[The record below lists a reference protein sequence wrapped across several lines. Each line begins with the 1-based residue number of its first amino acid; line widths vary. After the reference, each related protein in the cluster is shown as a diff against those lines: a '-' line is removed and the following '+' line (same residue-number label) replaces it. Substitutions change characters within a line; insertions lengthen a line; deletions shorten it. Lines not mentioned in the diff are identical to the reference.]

1 MIDWSGERVLVTG
14 GASFIGSHLVEDL
27 VDAGAD
33 VRVAD
38 DFSSG
43 ERENLDDVADRIEIL
58 EGDLKNSAFAGSAT
72 EGIDTLF
79 HLAADHGGR
88 GYISNYPANCATNM
102 ALDNVVYEA
111 AAENGVERISFAS
124 SACAYPTDIQQ
135 ERERLREDMVSFG
148 ERGGAYADE
157 VYGWAKLMGERSL
170 QAYHEQYDI
179 DASIVR
185 IFTAY
190 GPRENETHAI
200 IALIAKA
207 YAGQDPFRIWGDGEQ
222 TRNFTYV
229 KDITRALRLAAEN
242 VTDATPV
249 NAGISRYVSI
259 NEVVDLV
266 FDELGTEPE
275 NIEYMTDKPVGVR
288 HRAADT
294 TRAKERLGWEPEYGL
309 EDGLAATVDWY
320 TDTRD
325 RTHVKENLE
334 TLLHER

>member
-1 MIDWSGERVLVTG
+1 MSEWNGERVLVTG

-27 VDAGAD
+27 VDHGAD

-43 ERENLDDVADRIEIL
+43 ERSNLAGVEDEIEIV
-58 EGDLKNSAFAGSAT
+58 EGNLKRKSFAEEAT
-72 EGIDTLF
+72 EGIETVF

-102 ALDNVVYEA
+102 ALDNIVYES
-111 AAENGVERISFAS
+111 AAENGVERICFAS
-124 SACAYPTDIQQ
+124 SACTYPTDIQQ
-135 ERERLREDMVSFG
+135 ERQRLREDMVSFE

-179 DASIVR
+179 DASMVR

-200 IALIAKA
+200 VALMAKA
-207 YAGQDPFRIWGDGEQ
+207 YAGQDPFQIWGDGEQ

-242 VTDATPV
+242 ITDATPV
-249 NAGISRYVSI
+249 NAGIERYITI
-259 NEVVDLV
+259 NEVADAI
-266 FDELGTEPE
+266 FETLGWEPDD
-275 NIEYMTDKPVGVR
+275 IDHMTDKPVGVR

-294 TRAKERLGWEPEYGL
+294 TRAEELLGWEPEYTLQEGIENTL
-309 EDGLAATVDWY
+309 EWY
-320 TDTRD
+320 TENREKEY
-325 RTHVKENLE
+325 VQENLE

>member
-1 MIDWSGERVLVTG
+1 MTEWGGERVLVTG

-27 VDAGAD
+27 VSAGAR

-38 DFSSG
+38 DLSSG
-43 ERENLDDVADRIEIL
+43 ERENLATVEDDIEL
-58 EGDLKNSAFAGSAT
+58 RVGNLKRMGFAEDAT
-72 EGIDTLF
+72 AGVDTVF

-88 GYISNYPANCATNM
+88 GYIANYPANCATNM

-111 AAENGVERISFAS
+111 AVANDVDRICFAS
-124 SACAYPTDIQQ
+124 SACTYPTDIQQ
-135 ERERLREDMVSFG
+135 ERQRLREEMVSFD

-170 QAYHEQYDI
+170 QAYEEQYDI

-207 YAGQDPFRIWGDGEQ
+207 YAGQDPYRVWGDGEQ

-229 KDITRALRLAAEN
+229 EDITGALRLAAEN

-249 NAGISRYVSI
+249 NAGISDYISI
-259 NEVVDLV
+259 NQVAGAV
-266 FDELGTEPE
+266 FDRLGWEPDE
-275 NIEYMTDKPVGVR
+275 VEYLTDKPVGVR

-294 TRAKERLGWEPEYGL
+294 TRAEELLGWEPRHTL
-309 EDGLAATVDWY
+309 QDGIDRTVDWY
-320 TDTRD
+320 LEHRD
-325 RTHVKENLE
+325 EDHVRDNLE

>member
-1 MIDWSGERVLVTG
+1 MSEWDGERVLVTG

-27 VDAGAD
+27 VAEGAT

-38 DFSSG
+38 DLSSG
-43 ERENLDDVADRIEIL
+43 ELVNLAAVEDDIEFL
-58 EGDLKNSAFAGSAT
+58 EGNLKRLTFAEEAT
-72 EGIDTLF
+72 EGRDTVF

-88 GYISNYPANCATNM
+88 GYISQYPANCATNM

-111 AAENGVERISFAS
+111 AADNGVERICFAS
-124 SACAYPTDIQQ
+124 SACTYPTDIQQ
-135 ERERLREDMVSFG
+135 ERRRLREDMVSFD

-170 QAYHEQYDI
+170 MAYEQQYDI

-200 IALIAKA
+200 VAFMAKA
-207 YAGQDPFRIWGDGEQ
+207 YARQDPFRIWGDGEQ

-249 NAGISRYVSI
+249 NAGIGRYVTM
-259 NEVVDLV
+259 NEAVEVIFDYLDWEPDEVD
-266 FDELGTEPE
+266 
-275 NIEYMTDKPVGVR
+275 YMTDKPVGVR

-294 TRAKERLGWEPEYGL
+294 TRAEELLGWEPEY
-309 EDGLAATVDWY
+309 TVEEGIERTLDWY
-320 TDTRD
+320 VEARD
-325 RTHVKENLE
+325 RDYVRERLE

>member
-1 MIDWSGERVLVTG
+1 MTSWKNENVLVTG
-14 GASFIGSHLVEDL
+14 GASFIGSHLVEEL
-27 VDAGAD
+27 VDAGAN

-43 ERENLDDVADRIEIL
+43 EHENLRAVEEEIEVLDGNLKHWTFAD
-58 EGDLKNSAFAGSAT
+58 KAT
-72 EGIDTLF
+72 EKMDTVF

-88 GYISNYPANCATNM
+88 GYIANYPANCATNM
-102 ALDNVVYEA
+102 ALDNIVYEA
-111 AAENGVERISFAS
+111 AVKNGVDRITFAS
-124 SACAYPTDIQQ
+124 SACTYPTDIQQ
-135 ERERLREDMVSFG
+135 EKRRLREDMVSFD

-170 QAYHEQYDI
+170 QAYEEQYDI
-179 DASIVR
+179 DASMVR

-200 IALIAKA
+200 VALMAKA
-207 YAGQDPFRIWGDGEQ
+207 YAEQDPYQIWGDGEQ

-242 VTDATPV
+242 ITDATPV
-249 NAGISRYVSI
+249 NAGISQYITI
-259 NEVVDLV
+259 NEVAEQIFEHLDWYP
-266 FDELGTEPE
+266 D
-275 NIEYMTDKPVGVR
+275 NINHMTDKPVGVR

-294 TRAKERLGWEPEYGL
+294 SRAEELLGWEPQYTL
-309 EDGLAATVDWY
+309 EEGISETLDWY
-320 TDTRD
+320 VNNRGKEY
-325 RTHVKENLE
+325 VQENLE

>member
-1 MIDWSGERVLVTG
+1 MTEWDGERVLVTG

-27 VDAGAD
+27 VSAGAR

-38 DFSSG
+38 DLSSG
-43 ERENLDDVADRIEIL
+43 ERENLATVEDDIEL
-58 EGDLKNSAFAGSAT
+58 RVGNLKRMGFAEDAT
-72 EGIDTLF
+72 AGVDTVF

-88 GYISNYPANCATNM
+88 GYIANYPANCATNM

-111 AAENGVERISFAS
+111 AVANDVDRICFAS
-124 SACAYPTDIQQ
+124 SACTYPTDIQQ
-135 ERERLREDMVSFG
+135 ERQRLREEMVSFD

-170 QAYHEQYDI
+170 QAYEEQYDI

-207 YAGQDPFRIWGDGEQ
+207 YAGQDPYRVWGDGEQ

-229 KDITRALRLAAEN
+229 EDITRALRLAAEN

-249 NAGISRYVSI
+249 NAGISDYISI
-259 NEVVDLV
+259 NQVARTV
-266 FDELGTEPE
+266 FDRLGWEPDE
-275 NIEYMTDKPVGVR
+275 VEYLTDKPVGVR

-294 TRAKERLGWEPEYGL
+294 TRAEELLGWEPRHTL
-309 EDGLAATVDWY
+309 QDGIDRTVDWY
-320 TDTRD
+320 LEHRD
-325 RTHVKENLE
+325 EDYVRDNLE